1 MLYFVVVFVGV
12 GLFEYSPEWCTL
24 QRYRFLLRV
33 WFGGW
38 GGLACLIVVVVAG
51 IVQLRLLTGSC
62 AAQITADI
70 HSKSVYLKFVRSK
83 HSVWILI

>member
-1 MLYFVVVFVGV
+1 MNIHRSGV
-12 GLFEYSPEWCTL
+12 HRSATVSCYVSGL
-24 QRYRFLLRV
+24 
-33 WFGGW
+33 GGG